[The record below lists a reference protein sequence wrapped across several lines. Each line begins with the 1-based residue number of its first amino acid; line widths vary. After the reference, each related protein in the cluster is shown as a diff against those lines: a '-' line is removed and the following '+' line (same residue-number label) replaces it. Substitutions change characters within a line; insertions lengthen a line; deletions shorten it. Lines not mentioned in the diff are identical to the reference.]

1 MKLNKLLPLKEWEIT
16 VRVDQLLRAQ
26 RSVETILTKNA
37 NKHSKE
43 FMDGMDLVKGV
54 ENDLIKSKEIVAHTK
69 NFLQNMQDQIVV
81 TSMDIMKLHRRRKR
95 LEVCRKILVDI
106 YKKYHE
112 YTLKINDLLL
122 HSEYF
127 DALNLIDKALEEL
140 ETLPKDADFA
150 AIYDIK
156 RKLKNKRE
164 LIAKKT
170 SEEMGDVIV
179 NFNPTLYVKCLKTF
193 KIKASEKSDPR
204 MAGRK
209 QGSRIKI
216 IFEVNFTSCSNF
228 RCCTKNLKIK

>member
-26 RSVETILTKNA
+26 KSVETILTKNA

-43 FMDGMDLVKGV
+43 FMEGMDLVKGV

-69 NFLQNMQDQIVV
+69 NFLQNMQAQVV
-81 TSMDIMKLHRRRKR
+81 VSSMDIMKLHRRRKR
-95 LEVCRKILVDI
+95 LEVCRKILVDV

-112 YTLKINDLLL
+112 YTLKINELLL

-140 ETLPKDADFA
+140 ETLPKEVDFA
-150 AIYDIK
+150 AIHDIR

-170 SEEMGDVIV
+170 SEEMGDIVV
-179 NFNPTLYVKCLKTF
+179 NFNPALYSKCLKTF
-193 KIKASEKSDPR
+193 KVKAGEKSDPR

-209 QGSRIKI
+209 QGSRTKI
-216 IFEVNFTSCSNF
+216 LFEVTF
-228 RCCTKNLKIK
+228 IYP